1 MIDMWIGL
9 LQGRGLVQNGLMV
22 EHTLNQFLL
31 PTIFFNHT
39 TSQLNF
45 LIHFLGELRTLT
57 VRMLSDPLPGSFT
70 S

>member
-31 PTIFFNHT
+31 QLFFNHT
-39 TSQLNF
+39 ISQLNF